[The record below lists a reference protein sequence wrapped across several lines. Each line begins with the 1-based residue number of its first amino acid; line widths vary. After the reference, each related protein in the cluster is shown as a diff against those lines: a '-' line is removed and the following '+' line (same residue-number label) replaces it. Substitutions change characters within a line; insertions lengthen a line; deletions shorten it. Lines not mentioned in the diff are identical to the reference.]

1 MCQGV
6 CVIKS
11 RGFAVKRL
19 PKCCPKN
26 RRRYCAKRKVESS
39 GGKWR
44 GRGNPCI
51 RTGKSDG
58 LSPPDNSPLDKCGQA
73 AEEPASAVMGCRT
86 AIRTK
91 LAWAKWGSEA
101 AGPQAEKLRQQRRSF
116 QLLLAKP
123 LKKFTRRHSPHSAN
137 IGYSACI
144 FVCLNSRRAHVS
156 GTSICGVQTVL
167 QMTKKKEVQRERQR
181 EKISSWCL
189 CEAGLLKTYHE
200 ICFFT
205 ESDGASTMNWSP
217 DGDLALCVV
226 VFSSAHLPA
235 QILDNL
241 HAPSIPN
248 PSIHPHSLHPEVSP
262 RRTGLHFG
270 SL

>member
-11 RGFAVKRL
+11 GGFSVKHL
-19 PKCCPKN
+19 PKCCPQN
-26 RRRYCAKRKVESS
+26 RHRYCAKRKVKCS

-44 GRGNPCI
+44 GCGNPCI

-58 LSPPDNSPLDKCGQA
+58 LSPPDNSPSDKCGQA
-73 AEEPASAVMGCRT
+73 AEEPASAAMGCRT
-86 AIRTK
+86 AIRMK

-101 AGPQAEKLRQQRRSF
+101 VGPQAEKLRQQRHSF
-116 QLLLAKP
+116 QLLPAKP

-144 FVCLNSRRAHVS
+144 FVRLNRRTCERHVHLWRGNSSADDKKGSR
-156 GTSICGVQTVL
+156 
-167 QMTKKKEVQRERQR
+167 ER
-181 EKISSWCL
+181 EKISWCL
-189 CEAGLLKTYHE
+189 CNAGLLKTYHE

-205 ESDGASTMNWSP
+205 ESDRASTMNWSP

-248 PSIHPHSLHPEVSP
+248 PTIHPHSLHPEVSP

>member
-58 LSPPDNSPLDKCGQA
+58 LSPPDNSPSDKCGQA

-167 QMTKKKEVQRERQR
+167 QMTKKRKYRERDR
-181 EKISSWCL
+181 ERKSPLDVSARLASWKHTMKFAFSQKVTERAPWIDPL
-189 CEAGLLKTYHE
+189 ME
-200 ICFFT
+200 IWLF
-205 ESDGASTMNWSP
+205 
-217 DGDLALCVV
+217 V
-226 VFSSAHLPA
+226 
-235 QILDNL
+235 
-241 HAPSIPN
+241 
-248 PSIHPHSLHPEVSP
+248 
-262 RRTGLHFG
+262 
-270 SL
+270 